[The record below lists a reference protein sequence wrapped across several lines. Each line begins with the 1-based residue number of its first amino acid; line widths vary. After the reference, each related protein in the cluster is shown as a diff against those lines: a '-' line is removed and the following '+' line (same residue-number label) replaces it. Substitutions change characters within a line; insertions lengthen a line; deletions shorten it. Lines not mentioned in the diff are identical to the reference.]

1 MGRLFKRFIPEK
13 EEIYSCKTC
22 NTHLSSKN
30 QIISKSFHG
39 RGGRA
44 FLVEEVIN
52 VYLGP
57 DETR

>member
-1 MGRLFKRFIPEK
+1 MGRLFKRYIPEK

-39 RGGRA
+39 RGRWKGLFSRRS
-44 FLVEEVIN
+44 
-52 VYLGP
+52 Y
-57 DETR
+57 